1 MGMEVVSNW
10 CPIHCEKNV
19 KINFEVWHNMVF
31 TGMSAL
37 TGAIKNEITT
47 IPDPLFQQFP

>member
-1 MGMEVVSNW
+1 MEVVSNW

-37 TGAIKNEITT
+37 SGAIKNVIM
-47 IPDPLFQQFP
+47 IILDLLFWV